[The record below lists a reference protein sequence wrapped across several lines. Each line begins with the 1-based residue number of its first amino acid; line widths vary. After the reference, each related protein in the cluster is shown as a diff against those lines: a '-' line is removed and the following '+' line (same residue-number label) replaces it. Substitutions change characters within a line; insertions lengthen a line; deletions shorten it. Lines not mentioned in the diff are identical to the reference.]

1 METSLSTRALTRDT
15 ARRLLNEG
23 KQPSA
28 KRIYDIIRQGSLSTI
43 QDELNKWW
51 KSIGEQLSDASDNIP
66 EPAMELARTTWEVA
80 LKAATQHVQKGQPIS
95 PEVSAEL
102 ATLREESVLR
112 AKQEEDLKRALQASE
127 AVAAELRLQVAFQQG
142 LLKTAQEDVIQAR
155 QFHKEQIQLAN
166 TRFADMENRLMVQLD
181 EERQARKAAEEQL
194 RRLRVGLKPM

>member
-28 KRIYDIIRQGSLSTI
+28 KRIYDIIQQGSLSTI

-80 LKAATQHVQKGQPIS
+80 LKAATQHVQKGLPIS
-95 PEVSAEL
+95 AEVSAEL

-127 AVAAELRLQVAFQQG
+127 AVAAELTAASG
-142 LLKTAQEDVIQAR
+142 LPAR
-155 QFHKEQIQLAN
+155 
-166 TRFADMENRLMVQLD
+166 TSENRPGRCHSGQTVSQGANPASQHPLCRYGKSPD
-181 EERQARKAAEEQL
+181 GP
-194 RRLRVGLKPM
+194 VG